1 MAITF
6 PAAPTNG
13 QIYTDTTSG
22 QSWTWDGVKWKGAN
36 PDQIHWTRTGTTLS
50 PATAGNTPDPAP
62 APPAPP
68 APLTPAEKLAA
79 AGLTVEELK
88 ALLAG

>member
-13 QIYTDTTSG
+13 QVYTDTTSG
-22 QSWTWDGVKWKGAN
+22 QSWTWDGVKWKGASS
-36 PDQIHWTRTGTTLS
+36 T
-50 PATAGNTPDPAP
+50 
-62 APPAPP
+62 APPEPP
-68 APLTPAEKLAA
+68 TAIEKLAA

-88 ALLAG
+88 ALLAS